1 MSDFELSRLLVSL
14 MLLLFCALA
23 LGQIFEMLRLPR
35 VIGEISAGLLLGPSL
50 FGFLAPDLQQSIFHA
65 FSTQQELLSVF
76 YWLGLILL
84 MFSAG
89 FKVNMSFEKCDGS
102 LVFALVVGGIGL
114 PLIFGF
120 FSSTYVPNR
129 TMSHELA
136 FALVLATA
144 AAVTSIPVLA
154 KIFFDLGISSGR
166 FARLTLTAA
175 AIQDLILWTI
185 LSVALA
191 IQLDKFI
198 DTLETVKIFV
208 TTFAFTGFAIFVTPT
223 LIRLAGRIVATR
235 SSADALLGY
244 TVLICLVF
252 VAFASVFHVNI
263 IFGALLAG
271 IVIRKFAALNMEEVR
286 QSISNVAAW
295 FFVPIYFSLVGFKVD
310 LSAHL
315 DWWLVAGFLFASS
328 AVKVISVIFA
338 ARLARLT
345 WRHTVDFG
353 IVMNARGGPG
363 IVLASIAYEAKIIDE
378 YLLVTFIMTSLLTSL
393 LAGLWLQWR
402 NERESSRFA

>member
-1 MSDFELSRLLVSL
+1 
-14 MLLLFCALA
+14 
-23 LGQIFEMLRLPR
+23 
-35 VIGEISAGLLLGPSL
+35 
-50 FGFLAPDLQQSIFHA
+50 
-65 FSTQQELLSVF
+65 
-76 YWLGLILL
+76 
-84 MFSAG
+84 
-89 FKVNMSFEKCDGS
+89 
-102 LVFALVVGGIGL
+102 
-114 PLIFGF
+114 
-120 FSSTYVPNR
+120 
-129 TMSHELA
+129 
-136 FALVLATA
+136 
-144 AAVTSIPVLA
+144 
-154 KIFFDLGISSGR
+154 
-166 FARLTLTAA
+166 
-175 AIQDLILWTI
+175 
-185 LSVALA
+185 
-191 IQLDKFI
+191 
-198 DTLETVKIFV
+198 
-208 TTFAFTGFAIFVTPT
+208 
-223 LIRLAGRIVATR
+223 
-235 SSADALLGY
+235 
-244 TVLICLVF
+244 VF